1 MTIGDVTNREVWKVR
16 GLRTDRAGGR
26 LQLAVASALALAWA
40 GCGGSG
46 QAGATAPESPSESTA
61 MAAGQSP
68 GGSGPSGRS
77 EVRRVPPGQP
87 LAGLASAELA
97 RFQAGQAEFEAVEG
111 VADGL
116 GPVFNDD
123 ACVKCHSVPGT
134 GGGSPRLETRFGTT
148 TGGHFDPLTSAGGSL
163 IQAQGIGI
171 AGECNFVGELV
182 PPQATLVSQRRS
194 TPLFGLGLVDA
205 IPDDAFQR
213 LARQEAW
220 SNPGQAGRVGM
231 VQDIAAG
238 RLRPGRFGWKDQVPS
253 LHQFAGDAYL
263 NEMGIT
269 SPEFPDE
276 SCPQGD
282 CALLR
287 CNPMPTLNDDG
298 SGPAAFQD
306 FMTFLGPPERG
317 TITPGAVNG
326 RRVFETIGCSN
337 CHAETLVAGSVPSSA
352 LSGKAFHPYSDF
364 LLHDMGSLGDGIA
377 LGGAR
382 GSEFRTAPLWG
393 LRFVTTYLHDGRAST
408 IPGAI
413 QVHDGQARQARD
425 AYRRLSSG
433 DRNDLLQF
441 LGSL

>member
-1 MTIGDVTNREVWKVR
+1 MTIAFVTNGEHQAGTWT
-16 GLRTDRAGGR
+16 GRAGGP
-26 LQLAVASALALAWA
+26 LPLSLASALALAWA
-40 GCGGSG
+40 GCGGSE
-46 QAGATAPESPSESTA
+46 ATLVAAPESPLASTA
-61 MAAGQSP
+61 TAAGQNP
-68 GGSGPSGRS
+68 GGSGTSGRS
-77 EVRRVPPGQP
+77 EVRPVPPGQP
-87 LAGLASAELA
+87 LVGLASGELA

-123 ACVKCHSVPGT
+123 ACAKCHSVPGT
-134 GGGSPRLETRFGTT
+134 GGGSARLETRFGTI
-148 TGGHFDPLTSAGGSL
+148 TGGQFDPLADLGGSL

-171 AGECNFVGELV
+171 AGDCNFVGELV
-182 PPQATLVSQRRS
+182 PAQATLVSQRRS

-205 IPDDAFQR
+205 IPDDALQR
-213 LARQEAW
+213 LALQEAR

-238 RLRPGRFGWKDQVPS
+238 HLRPGRFGWKDQVPS

-276 SCPQGD
+276 NCPQGD
-282 CALLR
+282 CAVLR
-287 CNPMPTLNDDG
+287 CNPLPTLNDDG

-317 TITPGAVNG
+317 TITTAAAHG
-326 RRVFETIGCSN
+326 RRVFETIGCN
-337 CHAETLVAGSVPSSA
+337 HCHAETLLTGSSPSSA
-352 LSGKAFHPYSDF
+352 LSGKTFHPYSDF
-364 LLHDMGSLGDGIA
+364 LLHDMGSLGDGIE

-382 GSEFRTAPLWG
+382 GGEFRTAPLWG
-393 LRFVTTYLHDGRAST
+393 LRFITTYLHDGRAST

-413 QVHDGQARQARD
+413 QAHDGQARQARD
-425 AYRRLSSG
+425 AYRRLSPG
-433 DRNDLLQF
+433 DRDDLVQF